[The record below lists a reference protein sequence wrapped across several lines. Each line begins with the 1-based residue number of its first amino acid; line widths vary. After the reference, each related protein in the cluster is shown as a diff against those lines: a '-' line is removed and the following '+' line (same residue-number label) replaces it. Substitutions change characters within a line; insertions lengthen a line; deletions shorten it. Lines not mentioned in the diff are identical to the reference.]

1 MYVAFKAVQNM
12 HKIHINV
19 IPGAGCAPSMF
30 ITSNTTEG
38 TKLDSI
44 PTAMCVCVC
53 MCVCECVCA
62 HTRARAGAWTRMCVC
77 VHL

>member
-12 HKIHINV
+12 HKTHINV

-44 PTAMCVCVC
+44 PTALCVCVR
-53 MCVCECVCA
+53 A
-62 HTRARAGAWTRMCVC
+62 HVC
-77 VHL
+77 VRVCIYNYHLSPQF

>member
-1 MYVAFKAVQNM
+1 MHVAFKAVQNM
-12 HKIHINV
+12 HKTHINV

-53 MCVCECVCA
+53 VCVCVCT
-62 HTRARAGAWTRMCVC
+62 HAGACTRMCVC
-77 VHL
+77 QHL